1 MPQILDHNGQHA
13 LLPFS
18 GKHHDGDS
26 TLLRIMAKTTRLST
40 PVIDTAN
47 DISPLADEN
56 MRFLQGLN
64 LGEKNIE
71 TLNKKGGTVQRLQS
85 AFK

>member
-1 MPQILDHNGQHA
+1 
-13 LLPFS
+13 
-18 GKHHDGDS
+18 
-26 TLLRIMAKTTRLST
+26 
-40 PVIDTAN
+40 
-47 DISPLADEN
+47 